1 MSQDNDQAEASLS
14 SRLMSRA
21 GPGIRRRSMPDG
33 GEVVS
38 GPLATEALRALNAR
52 AFTMDHT
59 IFVDEDF
66 DSSNPEDA
74 ALYAHE
80 RHHQMESGGVDAGH
94 GSHDAEEVAARAIE
108 SMVLHRSSRGDS
120 LSDIM
125 SDVRSGQI
133 LPSTKGGQGR
143 SDESGDQAEVSAV
156 QSAYSALRAS
166 GKNHEGI
173 VQDLTAFVVESLMTM
188 EEEQTFRATDASI
201 F

>member
-1 MSQDNDQAEASLS
+1 MSQDNDPAQASLS
-14 SRLMSRA
+14 ARLMARA
-21 GPGIRRRSMPDG
+21 GPGIHRRSMPDG

-38 GPLATEALRALNAR
+38 GPLATQALRALNAR
-52 AFTMDHT
+52 AFTMDRT

-66 DSSNPEDA
+66 DVANPEDA

-80 RHHQMESGGVDAGH
+80 RHHQMESGGVDDGH

-108 SMVLHRSSRGDS
+108 RMVLHRSSSGDS
-120 LSDIM
+120 LRDIM

-133 LPSTKGGQGR
+133 LTSSNGTQHQPA
-143 SDESGDQAEVSAV
+143 ESGDQEEVSDV
-156 QSAYSALRAS
+156 QRAYSALLAS

-173 VQDLTAFVVESLMTM
+173 VRDLTAFVVESLMTM